1 MMNVSASYEDKNNV
15 TKDSLYEELDCIFD
29 HFPKYLHEKFCW
41 EIFMQM
47 SGQNLFSDWH
57 LGMRVYMKLLE
68 PQTGLHLGNW
78 YDNVTHQ

>member
-47 SGQNLFSDWH
+47 SGQNLFSD
-57 LGMRVYMKLLE
+57 
-68 PQTGLHLGNW
+68 
-78 YDNVTHQ
+78 